1 MSKTMNLEGA
11 VKRLEEIAA
20 QMGGELS
27 IDDSI
32 KLYAEAVKLLDF
44 ANGKLEAAKLKVEK
58 LTAAKE
64 EPDEQL

>member
-1 MSKTMNLEGA
+1 MSKSMNLEGA
-11 VKRLEEIAA
+11 IKRLEEIAA
-20 QMGGELS
+20 KMNEDIS

-44 ANGKLEAAKLKVEK
+44 ANGKLETAKLKIEK
-58 LTAAKE
+58 LTAVKE